1 MSDLHA
7 KVNKSI
13 WNVVMELLIDM
24 EYNTQLLF
32 EIISGTSQTTIN
44 FVP

>member
-1 MSDLHA
+1 MSDLHV

-32 EIISGTSQTTIN
+32 EIISGASQTTIN